1 MILED
6 KKHTWNIPALR
17 SFQSGETQYSLVI
30 PMRQLKRLLAF
41 DNNQQVMSRSQR
53 ELNKNR
59 ANKITKYLIES
70 FDNKNHYILPPLIGN
85 VDINI
90 EFDEYG
96 NNTNLGVFKMPM
108 DANITLFD
116 GQHRAHGIM
125 EFCKQR
131 DVYDCISIIL
141 TENLDLETRQQ
152 FFSDINSNAS
162 KPSAAINLAYNNRE
176 DYSHLTR
183 HWINEVKEISELVD
197 YEHNVIPRKSNML
210 VSFKA
215 LYDATKRIFN
225 VSTEEILSETTK
237 NQAVGIWNSW
247 AYLIGL
253 TRGNGNTYDSDYR
266 KEYIKF
272 HGVLINAFSFAICEL
287 LKEKKNID
295 DVISIING
303 SACTMDEVK
312 REAFFLIENWK
323 GICVDPEYGL
333 IKADLKSQRAAG
345 YHLLNF
351 INGDESYKGGKK

>member
-1 MILED
+1 MFEN
-6 KKHTWNIPALR
+6 KKYTWNIPAIRL
-17 SFQSGETQYSLVI
+17 FQANEIQYSLVI

-59 ANKITKYLIES
+59 SQKIAQYFIKS
-70 FDNKNHYILPPLIGN
+70 FDNKTHYILPPLVGN
-85 VDINI
+85 IDSDI
-90 EFDEYG
+90 EFNEVG
-96 NNTNLGVFKMPM
+96 NDTRIGILKIPM
-108 DANITLFD
+108 DADITLFD

-131 DVYDCISIIL
+131 DVNDNISIIL

-183 HWINEVKEISELVD
+183 YWISEVKVISEWVD
-197 YEHNVIPRKSNML
+197 YEHNVIPSKSDML

-215 LYDATKRIFN
+215 LYDSTKRIFN
-225 VSTEEILSETTK
+225 VSTEEVLSENTK
-237 NQAVGIWNSW
+237 NQAVAIWSSW

-253 TRGNGNTYDSDYR
+253 TEENSRAYDSDYR

-272 HGVLINAFSFAICEL
+272 HGVLINAFSFAVCEL
-287 LKEKKNID
+287 LEEKKNID
-295 DVISIING
+295 DVVAKING
-303 SACTMDEVK
+303 FACIMNEAK

-323 GICVDPEYGL
+323 GICVDPERRT

-345 YHLLNF
+345 SYLLSF
-351 INGDESYKGGKK
+351 INGNVGC